1 MGQTWLLQRGA
12 GPQALTMAETAAT
25 VHTAEGFFLSLQFS
39 PPTLPS
45 CPRAWS
51 PEDSTVAVGHRSQH
65 RGSQEHTT
73 SPLPNDFPAVRRD
86 QNPKVTGDCCPHL
99 HSDLILPAP
108 TPFFLATS
116 TWHAPDLLPKHT
128 VSNADCCG
136 APGDEKAHSALCQ
149 ASPVVLSCRNLNP
162 FLLNCTISI
171 RKIMLLL
178 ADLSGSNP

>member
-108 TPFFLATS
+108 TPIFPCHKHLACSRLASQTHSEHRWLLRS
-116 TWHAPDLLPKHT
+116 TRGWKGSLCSVPSIPSCSVLPQSKSLFT
-128 VSNADCCG
+128 
-136 APGDEKAHSALCQ
+136 
-149 ASPVVLSCRNLNP
+149 
-162 FLLNCTISI
+162 
-171 RKIMLLL
+171 
-178 ADLSGSNP
+178 